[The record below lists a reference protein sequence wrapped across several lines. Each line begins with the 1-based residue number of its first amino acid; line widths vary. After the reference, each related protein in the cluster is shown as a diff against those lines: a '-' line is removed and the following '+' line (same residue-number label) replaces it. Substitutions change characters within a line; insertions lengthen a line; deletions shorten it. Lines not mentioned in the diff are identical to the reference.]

1 MHNIPRLKLE
11 ITKLGTDYSYNYNIL
26 FDSNKKR

>member
-1 MHNIPRLKLE
+1 MHNIQRLKSE

-26 FDSNKKR
+26 FDSDKKQ